1 MIVIASKTAQGE
13 KLDMCKFSHNDSIY
27 TKLFSSVDVPLNNKF
42 KSLLELIMTISIFSQ
57 IRFIINKTFVS
68 MTLVFFKQLI

>member
-13 KLDMCKFSHNDSIY
+13 KLDKCKLSHNDSIY
-27 TKLFSSVDVPLNNKF
+27 TKLFSSVDVPLINKF

-57 IRFIINKTFVS
+57 IRLIINKTFVS
-68 MTLVFFKQLI
+68 MTLVFIKQLI

>member
-1 MIVIASKTAQGE
+1 MMQLTKVKVQGE
-13 KLDMCKFSHNDSIY
+13 KLHTHGVSHNDSIY

-57 IRFIINKTFVS
+57 IRLIINKTFVS
-68 MTLVFFKQLI
+68 MTLVFIKQLI